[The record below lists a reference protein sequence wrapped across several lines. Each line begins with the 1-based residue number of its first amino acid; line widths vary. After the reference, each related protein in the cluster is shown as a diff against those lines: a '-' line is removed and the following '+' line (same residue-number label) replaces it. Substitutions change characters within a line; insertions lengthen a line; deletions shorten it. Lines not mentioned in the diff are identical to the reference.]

1 MVGVFL
7 NGAEIVE
14 RGPRGEDIQDDSF
27 LLIFNAS
34 GEDRAFLLPAR
45 RFGAAWDLELNT
57 AEPDH
62 QPGSARFAARSE
74 VRLVAHSALVLKRA
88 T

>member
-1 MVGVFL
+1 MARRRSAG
-7 NGAEIVE
+7 
-14 RGPRGEDIQDDSF
+14 
-27 LLIFNAS
+27 